1 MIDINVDE
9 SATSVEKIIIN
20 SRSINYLSSNKNNN
34 YNDYS
39 TIKCYKS
46 LPSITTLEAKSIHII
61 KIHKTIFLN
70 LSNLVNIDLR
80 DNKLLKISN
89 NFKLFKNLKSLK
101 LDLNQISFIPL
112 FIGEL
117 THLET
122 FTISNNLITY
132 IPTSIQNLTSLK
144 VLNLSNN
151 KIERFPIEFG
161 QLSSLET
168 LYIDGNYFMAIPT
181 TICYLKRLSE
191 LSFDWLEFVEP
202 PYYRIIKDSVGKTII
217 CIIIKCL
224 ESMLKQSILY
234 CDFKTFIEKISPKKS
249 DESDNEKS
257 PRSNNNKRKF
267 GNKDDVINEEKN
279 IGPAPFSGIVVGTL
293 LSTCKLSS
301 QNQIN
306 NKYMKIF
313 HAIENHYY
321 GVIKSFLE
329 SENVEEYLTVKN
341 QENKT
346 AFYVAINNKND
357 DIIDLFLEKIK
368 EQKIQLN
375 YLYLFKAIRTRNP
388 ELVKKLV
395 NLGIKV
401 DSTDDQGKGVF
412 HILFSSFTKQI
423 ARCTLIGDFLLEK
436 GAPVNLYDADNWA
449 PIHLAVNKASKQ
461 CLLWIISSNKK
472 LKEQGKEQ
480 FDLNLKGR
488 NNWTPLHLAISSF
501 RIEETLIL
509 LGQGCDIFA
518 RNIDAKTPKKVSLC
532 NFVFSKLLSYY
543 EFVRL
548 REKYDIDDE
557 NGNENGKKHK
567 NSKSMIDDGNINNI
581 YKNEVF
587 NHYSSF
593 ENNKISKNNDR
604 IGNNEVLKKGETFN
618 KLNLGN
624 VSKDKSNI
632 NANGDQSSFVNN
644 PNSNGNKNMK
654 SKYNKNNNNK
664 NGVNATSD
672 KVVKHNNKI
681 KNSNN
686 NNNESDSNKDSYFNL
701 PNEQKVADISSTFIN
716 EEPVNIN
723 IQKERLI
730 SSESCL
736 SEKYESFMFIK
747 LNKSCNS
754 EIIRSMIDNMDLSN
768 SANINIISDICN
780 YILSNFMTS
789 LIPTLKN
796 LLTNK
801 LLEKNSFIK
810 KEIKNTINILEK
822 VNNNVIIPVNKQ
834 KTKVSSKSIKNHK
847 FDDDDDDGGKFLQ
860 DSEIMNDDLIEDD
873 NELNFDVMN
882 EMWTKQENSQ
892 KEKNDKVLK
901 ENNNINM
908 NNNRNEDHNKN
919 ENKIKGDNKNKNE
932 TFLSNVINQKN
943 NLKSNLNN
951 LNKQKQIKKIKS
963 NTKK

>member
-20 SRSINYLSSNKNNN
+20 SRSINYSSSNKNNN

-70 LSNLVNIDLR
+70 LSNLINIDLR

-122 FTISNNLITY
+122 FSISNNLITY

-181 TICYLKRLSE
+181 TICYLKRLCE

-217 CIIIKCL
+217 CIIIKNL

-249 DESDNEKS
+249 EESDNEKS
-257 PRSNNNKRKF
+257 PRSNNNKTKL
-267 GNKDDVINEEKN
+267 GTKDDMGNEDKN
-279 IGPAPFSGIVVGTL
+279 NGAAPSPFSGIAVGTL

-368 EQKIQLN
+368 EQKIQLS

-401 DSTDDQGKGVF
+401 DSIDDQGKGVF

-436 GAPVNLYDADNWA
+436 GAPVNIYDTDNWA

-548 REKYDIDDE
+548 REKYDKEDE
-557 NGNENGKKHK
+557 NEKKHK
-567 NSKSMIDDGNINNI
+567 NVKSIMDEGNLNNI
-581 YKNEVF
+581 YKNEVL

-593 ENNKISKNNDR
+593 ENNKLSKNNNR
-604 IGNNEVLKKGETFN
+604 IGNNEILKKGETFN

-624 VSKDKSNI
+624 ASKEKSNV
-632 NANGDQSSFVNN
+632 DQGSFV
-644 PNSNGNKNMK
+644 SNKNRK
-654 SKYNKNNNNK
+654 SKNNKNNNK
-664 NGVNATSD
+664 NGPNGISD
-672 KVVKHNNKI
+672 KAAKPNNKI
-681 KNSNN
+681 KNN

-701 PNEQKVADISSTFIN
+701 PNEQKVADMSSTFIN

-723 IQKERLI
+723 IQKERLL

-754 EIIRSMIDNMDLSN
+754 EIIRSMLDNMDLSN

-801 LLEKNSFIK
+801 LLEKNFFIK
-810 KEIKNTINILEK
+810 KEIKNTISILEK

-901 ENNNINM
+901 ENSNINNI
-908 NNNRNEDHNKN
+908 KN
-919 ENKIKGDNKNKNE
+919 DEYKNDFKNKNGGGNKND
-932 TFLSNVINQKN
+932 TFLSNVVNQKN
-943 NLKSNLNN
+943 NLKPNLNS
-951 LNKQKQIKKIKS
+951 LNKQKQIKKIKT

>member
-20 SRSINYLSSNKNNN
+20 SRSINYSSSNKNNN

-70 LSNLVNIDLR
+70 LSNLINIDLR

-122 FTISNNLITY
+122 FSISNNLITY

-181 TICYLKRLSE
+181 TICYLKRLCE

-217 CIIIKCL
+217 CIIIKNL

-249 DESDNEKS
+249 EESDNEKS
-257 PRSNNNKRKF
+257 PRSNNNKTKI
-267 GNKDDVINEEKN
+267 GTKDDLGNEDKN
-279 IGPAPFSGIVVGTL
+279 NGAAPSPFSGIVVGTL

-368 EQKIQLN
+368 EQKIQLS

-401 DSTDDQGKGVF
+401 DSIDDQGKGVF

-436 GAPVNLYDADNWA
+436 GAPVNIYDTDNWA

-548 REKYDIDDE
+548 REKYDKEDE
-557 NGNENGKKHK
+557 NEKKHK
-567 NSKSMIDDGNINNI
+567 NVKSIMDEGNLNNI
-581 YKNEVF
+581 YKNEVL

-593 ENNKISKNNDR
+593 ENNKLSKNNNR
-604 IGNNEVLKKGETFN
+604 IGNNEILKKGETFN

-624 VSKDKSNI
+624 ASKEKSNV
-632 NANGDQSSFVNN
+632 DQGSFV
-644 PNSNGNKNMK
+644 SNKNMK
-654 SKYNKNNNNK
+654 SKNNKNNNK
-664 NGVNATSD
+664 NGPNGISD
-672 KVVKHNNKI
+672 KAAKPNNKI
-681 KNSNN
+681 KNN

-701 PNEQKVADISSTFIN
+701 PNEQKVADMSSTFIN

-723 IQKERLI
+723 IQKERLL

-754 EIIRSMIDNMDLSN
+754 EIIRSMLDNMDLSN

-801 LLEKNSFIK
+801 LLEKNFFIK
-810 KEIKNTINILEK
+810 KEIKNTISILEK

-901 ENNNINM
+901 ENSNINNI
-908 NNNRNEDHNKN
+908 KN
-919 ENKIKGDNKNKNE
+919 DEYKNDFKNKNGGGNKND
-932 TFLSNVINQKN
+932 TFLSNVVNQKN
-943 NLKSNLNN
+943 NLKPNLNS
-951 LNKQKQIKKIKS
+951 LNKQKQIKKIKT

>member
-20 SRSINYLSSNKNNN
+20 SRSINYGTSNKNSN

-168 LYIDGNYFMAIPT
+168 LYIDGNHFMAIPT
-181 TICYLKRLSE
+181 TICYLKRLCE

-224 ESMLKQSILY
+224 ETMLKQSILY

-257 PRSNNNKRKF
+257 PRSNNKGKLVNKE
-267 GNKDDVINEEKN
+267 DLISEEKN
-279 IGPAPFSGIVVGTL
+279 NGASPFSGIVVGTL
-293 LSTCKLSS
+293 LSTYKLSS

-306 NKYMKIF
+306 NKYIKIF
-313 HAIENHYY
+313 HAIENHYF

-346 AFYVAINNKND
+346 AFYIAINNRND

-412 HILFSSFTKQI
+412 HTLFGSFTKQI

-436 GAPVNLYDADNWA
+436 GAPVNLYDTDNWA
-449 PIHLAVNKASKQ
+449 PIHLAVSKASKQ

-488 NNWTPLHLAISSF
+488 NNWTPLHLAISSY

-518 RNIDAKTPKKVSLC
+518 RNIDAKTPKKVSLS

-548 REKYDIDDE
+548 REKYEIEDE
-557 NGNENGKKHK
+557 NEKKHK
-567 NSKSMIDDGNINNI
+567 NSKSMIEEGNINNI
-581 YKNEVF
+581 YKKEIF

-593 ENNKISKNNDR
+593 ENNKVSKNNNR
-604 IGNNEVLKKGETFN
+604 ICNNEILKKGETFN

-624 VSKDKSNI
+624 VSKDKNCVDQGSFISNS
-632 NANGDQSSFVNN
+632 NAN
-644 PNSNGNKNMK
+644 KNIK
-654 SKYNKNNNNK
+654 SKYGKNNNK
-664 NGVNATSD
+664 NGPNTTSD
-672 KVVKHNNKI
+672 KTVKHNNRI
-681 KNSNN
+681 KNIN

-716 EEPVNIN
+716 EEPVNLN
-723 IQKERLI
+723 IQKERLL

-754 EIIRSMIDNMDLSN
+754 EIIRSMVDNMDLSN

-801 LLEKNSFIK
+801 LLEKNIFIK
-810 KEIKNTINILEK
+810 KEIKNTIYILEK

-892 KEKNDKVLK
+892 KEKNDKILK
-901 ENNNINM
+901 ENNNIN
-908 NNNRNEDHNKN
+908 NNNKNDDNNKN
-919 ENKIKGDNKNKNE
+919 DNKNKNDNRNKNDNKNKNE
-932 TFLSNVINQKN
+932 TFLSNVVNQKN

>member
-20 SRSINYLSSNKNNN
+20 SRSINYSSSNKNNN

-70 LSNLVNIDLR
+70 LSNLINIDLR

-122 FTISNNLITY
+122 FSISNNLITY

-181 TICYLKRLSE
+181 TICYLKRLCE

-217 CIIIKCL
+217 CIIIKNL

-249 DESDNEKS
+249 EESDNEKS
-257 PRSNNNKRKF
+257 PRSNNNKTKI
-267 GNKDDVINEEKN
+267 GTKDDLGNEDKN
-279 IGPAPFSGIVVGTL
+279 KGAAPSPFSGIVVGTL

-368 EQKIQLN
+368 EQKIQLS

-401 DSTDDQGKGVF
+401 DSIDDQGKGVF

-436 GAPVNLYDADNWA
+436 GAPVNIYDTDNWA

-548 REKYDIDDE
+548 REKYDKEDE
-557 NGNENGKKHK
+557 NEKKHK
-567 NSKSMIDDGNINNI
+567 NVKSIMDEGNLNNI
-581 YKNEVF
+581 YKNEVL

-593 ENNKISKNNDR
+593 ENNKLSKNNNR
-604 IGNNEVLKKGETFN
+604 IGNNEILKKGETFN

-624 VSKDKSNI
+624 ASKEKSNV
-632 NANGDQSSFVNN
+632 DQGSFV
-644 PNSNGNKNMK
+644 SNKNMK
-654 SKYNKNNNNK
+654 SKNNKNNNK
-664 NGVNATSD
+664 NGPNGISD
-672 KVVKHNNKI
+672 KAAKLNNKI
-681 KNSNN
+681 KNN

-701 PNEQKVADISSTFIN
+701 PNEQKVADMSSTFIN

-723 IQKERLI
+723 IQKERLL

-754 EIIRSMIDNMDLSN
+754 EIIRSMLDNMDLSN

-801 LLEKNSFIK
+801 LLEKNFFIK
-810 KEIKNTINILEK
+810 KEIKNTISILEK

-901 ENNNINM
+901 ENSNINNI
-908 NNNRNEDHNKN
+908 KN
-919 ENKIKGDNKNKNE
+919 DEYKNDFKNKNGGGNKND
-932 TFLSNVINQKN
+932 TFLSNVVNQKN
-943 NLKSNLNN
+943 NLKPNLNS
-951 LNKQKQIKKIKS
+951 LNKQKQIKKIKT